1 MQITYRN
8 ITPLQRSQFRSVG
21 KRIDR
26 ALERGMMSEA
36 CILSLPDSASVY
48 LVSDREMTD
57 PIAEEVPGVSVRSES
72 QNREAARQF
81 YLDAIGAGTALVGE
95 ETMLDAVKDDFAESL
110 SSARSGPVLRELF
123 DRAIDLGQE
132 ICRSPEV
139 LSNPITPAGL
149 SGDLAGKIMEDI
161 SEAVVA
167 VLGGAE
173 HSGEFVRYWE
183 RQKVRRLY
191 YSDPDYARAEHLA
204 SATGAIPVRSEER
217 REAIVRADVIIQTA
231 EIGDGPVITPD
242 LVEENLRHRKQKHL
256 LVYNWGGLRDLDASI
271 LKSPAVFVYGREEL
285 EQALHQARAKRDQV
299 VERFRPRIHEAVED
313 FYEWLYSEQRFQF
326 HGIVGASRQM
336 QQVFELIHR
345 VAETDITVLIQGETG
360 TGKELVARAI
370 HEISQR
376 RGGPFVTINCGAIPE
391 TLLES
396 ELFGHR
402 KGAFTGADVDRKGL
416 LKEAAGGTVFLDE
429 IGETSQMFQVKLLR
443 ALQEREITPLGSNVP
458 QSIDV
463 RIIAA
468 TSRNLR
474 EEVEQGNFRS
484 DLYYR
489 INVVTIQ
496 LPPLRARK
504 EDILPLVRY
513 FIQAYNA
520 KMGKKVAEVSDEAAE
535 ALLSYQWKG
544 NVRELENVVERAIA
558 LSLDHQISL
567 NDLPASVLE
576 APETSGEEESP
587 EVQTLE
593 EMEKQHI
600 QRLLRELEDNYN
612 EVAEKLGI
620 GRTTLWR
627 KMKKYGLEREE

>member
-8 ITPLQRSQFRSVG
+8 ITPLEQDPFRSIG
-21 KRIDR
+21 KRIDE
-26 ALERGMMSEA
+26 ALERGVISEA
-36 CILSLPDSASVY
+36 CLLSLPDSASVY
-48 LVSDREMTD
+48 LISERECTE
-57 PIAEEVPGVSVRSES
+57 PIAGNVPGVTVRAEL
-72 QNREAARQF
+72 QNRDAVRRF

-95 ETMLDAVKDDFAESL
+95 ETMLDGVKDDFAESL
-110 SSARSGPVLRELF
+110 SSARAGPVLRELF
-123 DRAIDLGQE
+123 DRAIDLGRE

-139 LSNPITPAGL
+139 RSNPITPPGL

-167 VLGGAE
+167 VLGGAAD
-173 HSGEFVRYWE
+173 SGAFVRYWE

-204 SATGAIPVRSEER
+204 AATGAIPVRSEER
-217 REAIVRADVIIQTA
+217 REAIVRADVIIQTTETGERPA
-231 EIGDGPVITPD
+231 ITPE
-242 LVEENLRHRKQKHL
+242 LVEANLRHRKQKHL
-256 LVYNWGGLRDLDASI
+256 LIYNWGGHRELDPAVR
-271 LKSPAVFVYGREEL
+271 KSPAVFVYAREEL
-285 EQALHQARAKRDQV
+285 DQALQQARTKREQV
-299 VERFRPRIHEAVED
+299 VERFRPRMHEAVED
-313 FYEWLYSEQRFQF
+313 FYEWLYSEHRFQF
-326 HGIVGASRQM
+326 HGMVGASRQM

-345 VAETDITVLIQGETG
+345 VAETDITVLVQGETG

-402 KGAFTGADVDRKGL
+402 KGAFTGADLDRKGL

-474 EEVEQGNFRS
+474 EEVERGNFRS

-513 FIQAYNA
+513 FIKEYNA
-520 KMGKKVAEVSDEAAE
+520 KMGKKVAELSDEAAE
-535 ALLSYQWKG
+535 ALLSYRWKG

-567 NDLPASVLE
+567 NDLPDSVLE
-576 APETSGEEESP
+576 APAATGEEESP
-587 EVQTLE
+587 VVQTLE